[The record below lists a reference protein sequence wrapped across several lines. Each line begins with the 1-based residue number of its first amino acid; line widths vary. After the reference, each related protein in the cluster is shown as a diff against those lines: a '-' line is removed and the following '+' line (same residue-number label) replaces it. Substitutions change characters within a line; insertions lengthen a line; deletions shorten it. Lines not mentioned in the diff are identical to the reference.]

1 MLYQKFS
8 QPLPKSLLT
17 LQRQEIESAK
27 RHLENAIA
35 SKVVLW
41 QPRLENKPQQLA
53 YASPADRLF
62 YGGSAGGGK
71 SDLLLGLALT
81 AHRSSIIYRR
91 EYGQL
96 KGLIKR
102 SRKIVGSNGRYN
114 STDKIWAKLPGDR
127 DLEFGGIQRED
138 DVEKFQGRDHDFIG
152 YDELTHF
159 TRSQFDFLCGW
170 CRSHIPNQ
178 RTRIVGTGNPPTT
191 VEGQWVI
198 EYWAP
203 WLAPT
208 HELYPHPP
216 GELIWYITVNSKDE
230 IIQVGGDRPEDV
242 ERDGE
247 LVTPHSRTFIAAR
260 LDDNPDLAKGNY
272 RSVLQAMPE
281 PLRSRLLYGSFD
293 IIENDLA
300 WQLLR
305 TNLVEQAMQRWEAVS
320 QPEKGITHLG
330 LDVARGGEDQTVL
343 APRRDLY
350 FDPLVVFEGKDTPD
364 GQAVAR
370 LVYPYC
376 HQDMQINIDGIGVGS
391 AAVDI
396 LKPIFTVNSVINSAS
411 ALDAAGKKL
420 TDRSGLLTFANIRA
434 ASYWAIYEALEYGND
449 LLLPRDAKLKQ
460 ELCAHR
466 WKVKGDV
473 IHLESKDDVKERI
486 GRSPDRSDAIAL
498 AMYAIQPHPLT
509 PADLFRSTRR

>member
-1 MLYQKFS
+1 M
-8 QPLPKSLLT
+8 
-17 LQRQEIESAK
+17 
-27 RHLENAIA
+27 
-35 SKVVLW
+35 
-41 QPRLENKPQQLA
+41 
-53 YASPADRLF
+53 
-62 YGGSAGGGK
+62 
-71 SDLLLGLALT
+71 LLGLALT
-81 AHRSSIIYRR
+81 AHKSSIIFRR

-102 SRKIVGSNGRYN
+102 SRAIIGSRGRYN
-114 STDKIWAKLPGDR
+114 STDKIWTKLPGDR
-127 DLEFGGIQRED
+127 DLEFGAIQYEH
-138 DVEKFQGRDHDFIG
+138 DVEKFQGRDHDYLG
-152 YDELTHF
+152 YDEITHF

-170 CRSHIPNQ
+170 CRTHIPNQ
-178 RTRIVGTGNPPTT
+178 RTRIIGTGNPPTS

-203 WLAPT
+203 WLDST

-230 IIQVGGDRPEDV
+230 IIQIGGDRPDDI

-247 LVTPHSRTFIAAR
+247 LITPHSRTFIAAR

-293 IIENDLA
+293 IIENDPA

-305 TNLVEQAMQRWEAVS
+305 TSLVEEAMQRWEAIT
-320 QPEKGITHLG
+320 QPETPITILG
-330 LDVARGGEDQTVL
+330 VDVARGGEDSTVF
-343 APRRDLY
+343 APRRGWY
-350 FDPLVVFEGKDTPD
+350 FDPLIVYPGADTPD
-364 GQAVAR
+364 GQAIAR
-370 LVYPYC
+370 LAYPLC
-376 HQDMQINIDGIGVGS
+376 HQDMEINIDGIGVGS

-396 LKPIFTVNSVINSAS
+396 LKPIFKVNSVINSAS
-411 ALDAAGKKL
+411 AIAADGKKL

-434 ASYWAIYEALEYGND
+434 ASYWAIYEALEHGKD

-460 ELCAHR
+460 ELCAQR
-466 WKVKGDV
+466 WKVVGDV
-473 IHLESKDDVKERI
+473 IHLLPKDDVKELI

-498 AMYAIQPHPLT
+498 AMYACPQPAISLG
-509 PADLFRSTRR
+509 DLYRSTSRSKKSK